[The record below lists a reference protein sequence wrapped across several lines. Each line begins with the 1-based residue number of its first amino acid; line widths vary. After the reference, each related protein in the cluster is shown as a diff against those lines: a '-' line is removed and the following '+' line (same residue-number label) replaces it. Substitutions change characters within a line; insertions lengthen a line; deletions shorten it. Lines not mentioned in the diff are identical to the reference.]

1 MAHETQAREGRKQ
14 PLRKTL
20 IAGLSAFALS
30 GFLLSTGGA
39 LAQDVAVE
47 APSTY
52 DISDKDG
59 PYKEVVRTS
68 KYVAVRDGTGL
79 AMNLYFPAENGKAIA
94 GDVPTIFVATPYRAR
109 FLDPRSGGVNE
120 VALSDRLG
128 LRSLLANGYAVAVA
142 DIRGKGASYG
152 YRRGFQD
159 RTEALDSR
167 DLIEWLGAQ
176 DWGNGNVGMLGC
188 SYLGGSTLHAATTAP
203 PSLKAVFV
211 GATDID
217 KYLFVRRGGMTA
229 QFNTRPDEP
238 LSDDLAS
245 IPVDAD
251 TSGAMR
257 DEAVAQHAYNTPMAP
272 LWYGMPYRDSLSAFT
287 GNAFWQEAS
296 PYNYMETLKNSGIEY
311 YFWGN
316 WNDEPNESVLMLA
329 DNLDGRLLVA
339 PGSHC
344 VAPTSMDF
352 GGELVRYF
360 DLHLRGQD
368 DGYSAEE
375 KFKIWREDDTGEGEW
390 VHTNDFPMDHA
401 KRRTFALSGDTLTES
416 DGSSGETKFVV
427 DYGVGAGEYFS
438 FWPASLAEHGSVFTS
453 APLKEDMTIA
463 GYPVVNLRL
472 SSDQPDPA
480 VFAYLEAVLPDGKV
494 DVLSFSRLAS
504 DYRKESEPP
513 YKAFDLPWHSGL
525 SSDIQPVAAGE
536 TVDLSFYMLPR
547 FRKLAAGTQL
557 RLVVTGADPRQ
568 RNLPDLVKD
577 PAPIITIET
586 GPGASFIDIPVI
598 SDAGLAVL
606 GGE

>member
-1 MAHETQAREGRKQ
+1 MAHETEARKGRKQ
-14 PLRKTL
+14 PWRKTL

-30 GFLLSTGGA
+30 GFLVSTGGA
-39 LAQDVAVE
+39 LAQDTAVE
-47 APSTY
+47 APSSY
-52 DISDKDG
+52 DISDKNG
-59 PYKEVVRTS
+59 PYREVVRTS
-68 KYVAVRDGTGL
+68 KYVAVRDGTKL
-79 AMNLYFPAENGKAIA
+79 ALNLYFPAENGQAIDT
-94 GDVPTIFVATPYRAR
+94 DVPVIFVATPYRAR
-109 FLDPRSGGVNE
+109 FVDDEGKIDE

-176 DWGNGNVGMLGC
+176 GWGSGNVGMLGC

-203 PSLKAVFV
+203 PSLKAVFI
-211 GATDID
+211 GASDID
-217 KYLFVRRGGMTA
+217 KYAFVRRGGMTA

-238 LSDDLAS
+238 LSVDMAS
-245 IPVDAD
+245 LPVDAD
-251 TSGAMR
+251 PTGAMR
-257 DEAVAQHAYNTPMAP
+257 DEAVAQHAYNTPMGP

-287 GNAFWQEAS
+287 GNEYWQESS
-296 PYNYMETLKNSGIEY
+296 PFNYMETLRNSGIAY

-344 VAPTSMDF
+344 VAPTSLDF
-352 GGELVRYF
+352 GDELVRYF
-360 DLHLRGQD
+360 DLHLREKD
-368 DGYSAEE
+368 DGYSTEE

-390 VHTNDFPMDHA
+390 IFTNDFPMDHA
-401 KRRTFALSGDTLTES
+401 ETRTFTLSGDSLTES
-416 DGSSGETKFVV
+416 EISSGATEFTV
-427 DYGVGAGEYFS
+427 DYDVGAGEYFA
-438 FWPASLAEHGSVFTS
+438 FWPASLAEHGPVFKS
-453 APLKEDMTIA
+453 APLTENMTIA

-472 SSDQPDPA
+472 SSDQENPA
-480 VFAYLEAVLPDGKV
+480 VFAYLEAVMPDGTV
-494 DVLSFSRLAS
+494 DVLSFSRLAA
-504 DYRKESEPP
+504 DHRKLSPSP
-513 YKAFDLPWHSGL
+513 YKAFGLPWHSGL
-525 SSDIQPVAAGE
+525 KADVQPVAAGE

-568 RNLPDLVKD
+568 RNLADVTRD
-577 PAPIITIET
+577 PAPVITIET
-586 GPGASFIDIPVI
+586 GPGASYIDIPVM
-598 SDAGLAVL
+598 SDVGLAAL
-606 GGE
+606 KGE